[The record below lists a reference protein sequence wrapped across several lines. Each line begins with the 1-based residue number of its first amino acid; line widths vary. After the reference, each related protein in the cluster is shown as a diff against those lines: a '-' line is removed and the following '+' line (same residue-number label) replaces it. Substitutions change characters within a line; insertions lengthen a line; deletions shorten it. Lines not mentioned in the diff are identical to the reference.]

1 MERSQ
6 FGNSTALPSLLPI
19 NFIYLHF
26 PKFTLDV
33 SDFKGIFLTRHEA
46 NKGAFT
52 LQVAQPHLY
61 TPRVICSMSI
71 LKSEMTCPQLQWVSP
86 QLSNP
91 FACIYCQHLNQQS
104 IMHMHNQRSLYNS
117 RFNQRMVY
125 NNMADKFIFKLSFQI
140 S

>member
-1 MERSQ
+1 MHILC
-6 FGNSTALPSLLPI
+6 G
-19 NFIYLHF
+19 HG
-26 PKFTLDV
+26 
-33 SDFKGIFLTRHEA
+33 KGIYLTRHEA
-46 NKGAFT
+46 NKGSFT

-125 NNMADKFIFKLSFQI
+125 NNMADKFIKSDIFPSRLSDKRILLLLTSLTQA
-140 S
+140 